1 MTVREHIQ
9 WKLKGLVKAGLTLF
23 KTSDIQELAYIGKHD
38 FGKFL
43 GSSETLGFQDLI
55 SHLDFPEMIMPH
67 HIFDYFVNHQGSY
80 IFDHLTHRRWIE
92 VLNAIDRAGDQD
104 EETVKILKTI
114 GLLNIIGSIAPKP

>member
-43 GSSETLGFQDLI
+43 GSTETYTREFRRMRTDGI
-55 SHLDFPEMIMPH
+55 IKVRKLDR
-67 HIFDYFVNHQGSY
+67 VNRQQVWVINKVRS
-80 IFDHLTHRRWIE
+80 
-92 VLNAIDRAGDQD
+92 
-104 EETVKILKTI
+104 
-114 GLLNIIGSIAPKP
+114 